1 MRLVCF
7 LLVLVAAADQAL
19 KLGIQRFILENQRV
33 PVIPGVFSVT
43 HVLNPGASF
52 GILPGHTRLILF
64 MTVVLFALIFFF
76 RKTIQ
81 EQPLLFRLGLGL
93 GLGGALGNFID
104 RVRLGKVIDFLALE
118 FWPFQNWPVF
128 NLADAAITTGAV
140 LIVIFLIAF
149 EIRAAR
155 RSTQPRINPGNED

>member
-1 MRLVCF
+1 M
-7 LLVLVAAADQAL
+7 
-19 KLGIQRFILENQRV
+19 
-33 PVIPGVFSVT
+33 
-43 HVLNPGASF
+43 
-52 GILPGHTRLILF
+52 
-64 MTVVLFALIFFF
+64 
-76 RKTIQ
+76 
-81 EQPLLFRLGLGL
+81 GLGL

-118 FWPFQNWPVF
+118 FWPLQNWPVF

-140 LIVIFLIAF
+140 LIVVFLIAF

>member
-19 KLGIQRFILENQRV
+19 KLGIQWFILENQRV